1 MRESL
6 EKGCDSKKTFQID
19 HIKSEL
25 RSQLSKKYKSRGGE
39 NELEKYPIEIKEYN
53 KFYAIEQAI
62 HSCVGLLTKGS
73 L

>member
-1 MRESL
+1 M
-6 EKGCDSKKTFQID
+6 D

-53 KFYAIEQAI
+53 KLSIFDKGRIEEI
-62 HSCVGLLTKGS
+62 RNEKLVVSSIGNIELDDD
-73 L
+73 